1 MSEGF
6 ILLLVGMG
14 IAGLSIYQSIYGT
27 GEEKNHKSTQMMN
40 DDSSSIFQSNNC
52 HSSNSEPD
60 YINPATGC
68 TMIGGIGGF
77 DTCGNS
83 YGTDSSYENDSSC
96 SSSNNY

>member
-27 GEEKNHKSTQMMN
+27 GEEKNHKSTRMMN
-40 DDSSSIFQSNNC
+40 DDSSSIFKSSN
-52 HSSNSEPD
+52 HSSSDSRQD
-60 YINPATGC
+60 YINPATGN
-68 TMIGGIGGF
+68 TMIGGMGGF

-83 YGTDSSYENDSSC
+83 YGSSSSC
-96 SSSNNY
+96 GSSDNY

>member
-1 MSEGF
+1 MSDDTFVFF
-6 ILLLVGMG
+6 ILAIVSV
-14 IAGLSIYQSIYGT
+14 IIYRSIYGT

-40 DDSSSIFQSNNC
+40 DDSSSIFKSNNC
-52 HSSNSEPD
+52 HSSNYESD

-68 TMIGGIGGF
+68 TMIGGMGGF

-83 YGTDSSYENDSSC
+83 YGTDSFYEDD